1 MWRHILR
8 TWPEQAAGLAC
19 SASRARAPPR
29 GDYRGLWALAASAA
43 TAATFAKV
51 KCESSSE
58 TDSRKST
65 LRLALSV
72 AAQKAGCT
80 LVGGHPVS
88 EEELGYV
95 YRCAD
100 GTPMTDAKV
109 QVLKDALDSLVNDS
123 QGLCND
129 KVTYDEAVVAL
140 AGQNHALSLLSSR
153 VKPEVDVMKCGGQVR
168 LSGYNARGLA
178 PNTAH
183 LALEGY
189 ELRLHKSGG
198 VLLTPGGCTDVAKTD
213 KAQTEQVILETR
225 DWACSQG
232 AASLGMVNA
241 KQEVG
246 RERKDFILAAEYRQE
261 ARLRDIVRQ
270 IQTCSPPAGS
280 ALKSNI
286 RVICIAGPTSSG
298 KTTFANKLCQYLSN
312 EGMHSEVLTVDH
324 YYLPLDRQPRYQPRK
339 QRSDVDYDHIE
350 SMDVDLV
357 NDHIMAVIRG
367 EEIKKPVYNMKTG
380 YRDPPGKPFKIPENG
395 ILVIEGIHALN
406 PLYTEKVPRQQVFKI
421 FLSPVTALQIDDV
434 SVVKSTDSRLL
445 RRMSRDYL
453 FRGHSAS
460 RTLSMWANVRRGE
473 GQWIFPFQGQAD
485 FVMNSA
491 HEYELNVLKP
501 LVEPLLRG
509 VPPSDANFEKA
520 QELLDLL
527 DNVAAWY
534 ERDVPSTSLLREFL
548 GNGAYDEH

>member
-1 MWRHILR
+1 MAEGYERAANK
-8 TWPEQAAGLAC
+8 PKVEAASGAAAG
-19 SASRARAPPR
+19 
-29 GDYRGLWALAASAA
+29 AAAA
-43 TAATFAKV
+43 V
-51 KCESSSE
+51 KCEDAAESE
-58 TDSRKST
+58 SRKRT
-65 LRLALSV
+65 LRVAFSV
-72 AAQKAGCT
+72 AAKKAGCT

-88 EEELGYV
+88 EEEIGYV
-95 YRCAD
+95 YKCAD
-100 GTPMTDAKV
+100 GSPMTEDKV
-109 QVLKDALDSLVNDS
+109 RLLEGALQTLVKDS
-123 QGLCND
+123 QGINVD
-129 KVTYDEAVVAL
+129 SVDYDSAVAAM
-140 AGQNHALSLLSSR
+140 AGQEHSLSLLSSR
-153 VKPEVDVMKCGGQVR
+153 VKPAVEVIKCGGETR
-168 LSGYNARGLA
+168 LSGYNASGMLS
-178 PNTAH
+178 NTAY
-183 LALEGY
+183 LAAMGF
-189 ELRLHKSGG
+189 ELRLHESGG

-213 KAQTEQVILETR
+213 KGQTERVMLETR
-225 DWACSQG
+225 DWGCSQG
-232 AASLGMVNA
+232 ASSLGLINA

-246 RERKDFILAAEYRQE
+246 RERKEFILAAEYRQE

-280 ALKSNI
+280 PLKSNI
-286 RVICIAGPTSSG
+286 RVLCIAGPTSSG

-312 EGMHSEVLTVDH
+312 EGMPSAVLTVDH

-350 SMDVDLV
+350 SMDIDLV

-367 EEIKKPVYNMKTG
+367 EEIMKPVYNMKTG
-380 YRDPPGKPFKIPENG
+380 YRDPPGKPFKIPTNG

-406 PLYTEKVPRQQVFKI
+406 PSYTEKVPREQVFKI
-421 FLSPVTALQIDDV
+421 FLSPMTALQIDDT

-460 RTLSMWANVRRGE
+460 RTLSMWANVRQGE

-509 VPPSDANFEKA
+509 VTPGDANFNKA
-520 QELLDLL
+520 QELLALL
-527 DNVAAWY
+527 DNVATWY
-534 ERDVPSTSLLREFL
+534 ERDVPATSLLREFL